1 PTLRFRNTA
10 SSSSVMAKASRPS
23 NSTSPPVG
31 GSSVPMTCRK
41 VLLPTPLGPTSEAIS
56 PPSSEKLAPRRTWI
70 SFSPS
75 QYDLCT
81 ARASTRGG
89 KSFLPQPVHRRE
101 AARLGGGIER
111 RQVAEGE
118 RDGGDHQELP
128 AVHVHRQVGDV
139 IDVRIELQAELLDER
154 AGSEAQQEAHRR
166 ADRPDGEPFDD
177 EDLHH
182 AGVAGAHR
190 LEDGD
195 L

>member
-1 PTLRFRNTA
+1 
-10 SSSSVMAKASRPS
+10 MAKASRPS

-81 ARASTRGG
+81 CRASTRGA

-101 AARLGGGIER
+101 SAGLGRGIER
-111 RQVAEGE
+111 REVAERQ
-118 RDGGDHQELP
+118 RDRGHHQKLP
-128 AVHVHRQVGDV
+128 AVHVHRQV
-139 IDVRIELQAELLDER
+139 R
-154 AGSEAQQEAHRR
+154 
-166 ADRPDGEPFDD
+166 
-177 EDLHH
+177 DLNHSW
-182 AGVAGAHR
+182 VR
-190 LEDGD
+190 LEPQ
-195 L
+195 LLA